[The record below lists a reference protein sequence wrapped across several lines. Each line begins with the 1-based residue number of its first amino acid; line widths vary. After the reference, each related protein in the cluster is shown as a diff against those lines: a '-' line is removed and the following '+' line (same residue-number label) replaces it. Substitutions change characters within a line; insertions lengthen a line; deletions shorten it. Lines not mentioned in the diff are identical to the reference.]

1 MSFCVVVR
9 GGGDLAS
16 GVVLRLA
23 RAGIRTVVTELAQP
37 VAVRR
42 LVCFAQAVYSAA
54 IEIEGTSARLVSNL
68 AEVSA
73 AYEQGLIPVLVD
85 PEAKIINDL
94 HPQVVID
101 GRMRKLAPE
110 WSYPA
115 EGFTIGLGPGFTAG
129 QNCDA
134 AIETKRGPLL
144 GRVYW
149 QGSPESDTGLPEPV
163 ANKAGGRVLRA
174 PKSGLLQTLVEI
186 GDVLAPGT
194 PIARVE
200 DSMISAQFQGVV
212 RGLLHG
218 GLYVEQGMKIG
229 DLDPR
234 CDPSL
239 CSLVSDKALA
249 VGGGVMEAILAIPR
263 LREAI
268 WLRS

>member
-16 GVVLRLA
+16 GVVVRLA
-23 RAGIRTVVTELAQP
+23 RAGIRTIVTELAQP

-42 LVCFAQAVYSAA
+42 LVCFAQAVYTQS
-54 IEIEGTSARLVSNL
+54 IEIEGVQARLVANL
-68 AEVSA
+68 SEVRQA
-73 AYEQGLIPVLVD
+73 FERGFIPVLVD
-85 PEAKIINDL
+85 PEAKIVDDL

-101 GRMRKLAPE
+101 GRMLKREPE
-110 WSYPA
+110 WRYPA
-115 EGFTIGLGPGFTAG
+115 EAFMIGLGPGFIAG

-149 QGSPESDTGLPEPV
+149 QGSPESDTGLPEKV
-163 ANKAGGRVLRA
+163 ANQSGERVLRA
-174 PKSGLLQTLVEI
+174 PKTGRLQTLVEI
-186 GDVLAPGT
+186 GDILEAGA

-200 DSMISAQFQGVV
+200 DSLISAKFRGVV
-212 RGLLHG
+212 RGLLQN
-218 GLYVEQGMKIG
+218 GLQVEQGMKIG

-234 CDPSL
+234 SDPSL

-249 VGGGVMEAILAIPR
+249 VGGGVMEAILAVAR